1 MGCQSEVQLGNN
13 LTFSICTHDPDTGV
27 LTDADA
33 VPTYRVYED
42 ETGTA
47 ILSGVMAKL
56 DDANTTGF
64 YSEQIACTT
73 ANGFERSKTYSV
85 YISAIVDGDTG
96 GICYGFLVEEPGYTV
111 WNYSARTLTQSAAS
125 VVAVVA
131 GTSVTV
137 TRGDTWVIS
146 ITGLGALTGRTKLW
160 FTVKSDLSDADTA
173 AIVQVEES
181 AGLLYANGAAASSSA
196 LGSLVVS
203 DESAGDLTVT
213 IDETV
218 TDDAAVRGAMTYD
231 IQSLIAG
238 VVTTLTTGT
247 FAVTGDATRAVA

>member
-146 ITGLGALTGRTKLW
+146 ITGLGALTSRTKLW
-160 FTVKSDLSDADTA
+160 FTAKRATGDADA
-173 AIVQVEES
+173 EAILQLEET
-181 AGLLYANGAAASSSA
+181 AGLVYANGAAP
-196 LGSLVVS
+196 S
-203 DESAGDLTVT
+203 DPTKGTLAVTDVAAGDITVT
-213 IDETV
+213 VDETV
-218 TDDAAVRGAMTYD
+218 TDDAEIRSGMFYD
-231 IQSLIAG
+231 IQVLIAG
-238 VVTTLTTGT
+238 VVSTLSSGT
-247 FAVTGDATRAVA
+247 FAVSGDVTRAVA